1 MSKPKK
7 RTQLEVLISIEEL
20 LKPINNLTRYYIQ
33 QINNQIKAQQDGIG
47 ASKTAAGEMAKEA
60 KDEPKQ

>member
-7 RTQLEVLISIEEL
+7 RTQLEVLTSIEEL

-33 QINNQIKAQQDGIG
+33 QINQQIKANQE
-47 ASKTAAGEMAKEA
+47 AAKVEEK